1 MRRAVVLLACLGLLA
16 GCGSDDSYSPS
27 GSGKPQLTVSAA
39 ASLKNAFTRYGQDF
53 EAATVR
59 SSFAGSDE
67 LAAQIRQ
74 GVRPDVFASANTKLP
89 QELFAAGLVEK
100 PVVFAANELVLA
112 VPADSAVQGLADLT
126 KKGTTIAMGSESV
139 PVGSY
144 TRKVLD
150 GLPASQKAAILGNV
164 RSNEPDVAGVVG
176 KVAQGAVDAG
186 FVYVTDVEATEG
198 KLKAIDLPADLK
210 PQVAYGVAVVKG
222 AKHPQEAQQFVDG
235 LLKGAGREALASAGF
250 LPPPGT

>member
-1 MRRAVVLLACLGLLA
+1 MRRFAVVLACLGLLA
-16 GCGSDDSYSPS
+16 GCGSGDGGPASAA
-27 GSGKPQLTVSAA
+27 KPQLIVSAA

-53 EAATVR
+53 DAAKVR

-74 GVRPDVFASANTKLP
+74 GVKPDVFASANTKLP
-89 QELFAAGLVEK
+89 DELFKEGLVEK

-112 VPADSAVQGLADLT
+112 VPADSPVGGLEDLT

-150 GLPASQKAAILGNV
+150 GLPAAQRAAILGNV

-176 KVAQGAVDAG
+176 KVTQGAVDAG

-198 KLKAIDLPADLK
+198 RLKAIDLPADLD

-222 AKHPQEAQQFVDG
+222 AKHPRQARQFVVG
-235 LLKGAGREALASAGF
+235 LLQGAGREALDGAGF
-250 LPPPGT
+250 LRVGGD